1 METRKKK
8 ILIVDDSELNR
19 AILAGMLEDQYALIE
34 AQNGLEAV
42 SALRQSGH
50 LIDLVL
56 LDVVMPDM
64 DGFNVL
70 AVMNKYHWIQDIPVI
85 MITAEAAPSS
95 MERAF
100 TLGVCDFITR
110 PFDIFIVRQRIAN
123 TLALYGRQ
131 KRLLML
137 ATDQIY
143 EKEHNAN
150 LMVNILSYIVEFR
163 NGESGLHVLHVQKMT
178 EILLRHLIIMTDKYE
193 LTSQD
198 ITRISTASALHDIG
212 KIAIPEEILNKPG
225 KLTPEEY
232 ETMKTHSAI
241 GADMLSRLT
250 AFQNEPLVKTAYEIC
265 RWHHERYDGRGYP
278 DGLKGEEIPI
288 SAQAVA
294 MADVYD
300 ALTSDRCYHKAR
312 PHEEALAMI
321 RNNECGVFNPLLMQC
336 LVESAD
342 DIRTELAVVSP
353 TVETE
358 RDLQKV
364 TGELKQHEE
373 LSASEQVFQALK
385 VERQRTHFF
394 ASLNHYIQ
402 FDYMADPPM
411 LSFNDEGVRQLGLS
425 SSTFDPY
432 ENRELHQVISTT
444 DLLMLDDLLHATTV
458 EQPTLR
464 YVCKLRLRER
474 PEQEYALCCR
484 SLWSD
489 DIKPRYLGAIGQV
502 MKPDK

>member
-1 METRKKK
+1 MEARKKK

-19 AILAGMLEDQYALIE
+19 AILAGMLEDQYDLME
-34 AQNGLEAV
+34 ACNGLEAV
-42 SALRQSGH
+42 STLRQYGH

-64 DGFNVL
+64 DGFDVL

-85 MITAEAAPSS
+85 MITAETAPSS

-100 TLGVCDFITR
+100 ALGVNDFITR
-110 PFDIFIVRQRIAN
+110 PFDMFIVRQRIAN

-131 KRLLML
+131 KRLMAL
-137 ATDQIY
+137 ATDQLY

-178 EILLRHLIIMTDKYE
+178 EILLQHLVTMTDQYK
-193 LTSQD
+193 LTQQD
-198 ITRISTASALHDIG
+198 IACISTASALHDIG

-232 ETMKTHSAI
+232 DIMKTHSAV
-241 GADMLSRLT
+241 GADMLSRLS
-250 AFQNEPLVKTAYEIC
+250 AFKDEPLVKTATEIC
-265 RWHHERYDGRGYP
+265 RWHHERYDGCGYP
-278 DGLKGEEIPI
+278 DGLTGEQIPI

-312 PHEEALAMI
+312 SHDEALAMI
-321 RNNECGVFNPLLMQC
+321 RNNECGVFNPLLLQC
-336 LVESAD
+336 LVESID
-342 DIRTELAVVSP
+342 DIRSELAVVSP
-353 TVETE
+353 TQQSE
-358 RDLQKV
+358 RELQKL

-373 LSASEQVFQALK
+373 LTASEQVFQSLK
-385 VERQRTHFF
+385 IERQRTHFF
-394 ASLNHYIQ
+394 ASINHYIQ

-411 LSFNDEGVRQLGLS
+411 LSFNDEGVRQMHLS

-432 ENRELHQVISTT
+432 DSKELHRVISSE
-444 DLLMLDDLLHATTV
+444 DLLMLNALLHATTA
-458 EQPTLR
+458 EEPTLN
-464 YVCKLRLRER
+464 YVCKLKIGDL
-474 PEQEYALCCR
+474 PEQEYTLCCR

-489 DIKPRYLGAIGQV
+489 DTKPKYVGATGQV
-502 MKPDK
+502 MKPNE

>member
-1 METRKKK
+1 
-8 ILIVDDSELNR
+8 
-19 AILAGMLEDQYALIE
+19 
-34 AQNGLEAV
+34 
-42 SALRQSGH
+42 
-50 LIDLVL
+50 
-56 LDVVMPDM
+56 
-64 DGFNVL
+64 
-70 AVMNKYHWIQDIPVI
+70 
-85 MITAEAAPSS
+85 
-95 MERAF
+95 
-100 TLGVCDFITR
+100 
-110 PFDIFIVRQRIAN
+110 
-123 TLALYGRQ
+123 
-131 KRLLML
+131 
-137 ATDQIY
+137 
-143 EKEHNAN
+143 
-150 LMVNILSYIVEFR
+150 
-163 NGESGLHVLHVQKMT
+163 
-178 EILLRHLIIMTDKYE
+178 
-193 LTSQD
+193 
-198 ITRISTASALHDIG
+198 
-212 KIAIPEEILNKPG
+212 
-225 KLTPEEY
+225 
-232 ETMKTHSAI
+232 
-241 GADMLSRLT
+241 MLSRLT

-342 DIRTELAVVSP
+342 DIRAELAVVSP

-373 LSASEQVFQALK
+373 LTASEQVFQALK

-411 LSFNDEGVRQLGLS
+411 LSFNDEGMRQLGLS
-425 SSTFDPY
+425 SSTFNPY
-432 ENRELHQVISTT
+432 ESRELHQVISTEE
-444 DLLMLDDLLHATTV
+444 LLMLNALLHTTTV

-464 YVCKLRLRER
+464 YVCKLRLRDQ